1 MQKNLTNIQNC
12 AGTLLIKN
20 SKVPLVIRKYL
31 LITGGTQLN
40 AKIIRDL
47 LDKSQ
52 KNLNESM
59 NLYIS
64 NPDCDF
70 TRNRKLPFEKVIS
83 SILGMEGRS
92 LNNEL
97 LYQFG
102 CAMETPTSSAF
113 IQQRSKI
120 NYKAFE
126 YLFHDF
132 TTMAMKDNIQ
142 LFKGYRLLAVDGSDI
157 QIASNP
163 TDYESH
169 VHGKEGSKPYNLLHL
184 DAMYDL
190 LSNTYVDAL
199 ACKFRSM
206 NEKGALADMVDR
218 ADNPYPAIV
227 IADRGY
233 ESYNVLAHIQE
244 KNWKFLIRVKDFGN
258 YNSGIIHGLDLPN
271 ENEFDVD
278 IDLNLT
284 YKQTNEAKELLKDR
298 NHYKL
303 LKSNRRFDY
312 LPSKNKKHET
322 FKMYNLKFRVVR
334 FKIFEDSYEVIL
346 TNLDKETFPPVIIK
360 ELYGKRWGIETSFR
374 NLKYTVGLLHFHS
387 KKVEFI
393 FQEIYAR
400 LIMYNYFELIISKTV
415 IQKKQRK
422 HVYMIN
428 FSVAAHICREF
439 FLKRIPP
446 DDIEALISRYLT
458 PVRPDRSR
466 PRKMSPKAPISF
478 LYRVA

>member
-1 MQKNLTNIQNC
+1 M
-12 AGTLLIKN
+12 
-20 SKVPLVIRKYL
+20 
-31 LITGGTQLN
+31 N
-40 AKIIRDL
+40 AEIIRDF

-52 KNLNESM
+52 KNLNKSM
-59 NLYIS
+59 NQYIS
-64 NPDCDF
+64 NPDCNF
-70 TRNRKLPFEKVIS
+70 TRNRKLPFDTVIS
-83 SILGMEGRS
+83 SVLGMEGRS

-102 CAMETPTSSAF
+102 CAVETPTSSAF

-120 NYKAFE
+120 SYKAFE
-126 YLFHDF
+126 ALFHDF
-132 TTMAMKDNIQ
+132 TTIATENSVQ
-142 LFKGYRLLAVDGSDI
+142 FFKGYRLLAVDGSDL

-163 TDYESH
+163 ADFDSH
-169 VHGKEGSKPYNLLHL
+169 VQGKEGSKPYNLLHL

-190 LSNTYVDAL
+190 MSNTYVDAL
-199 ACKFRSM
+199 VCKFRNM
-206 NEKGALADMVDR
+206 DEKGALVDMVDR
-218 ADNPYPAIV
+218 ADNTYPAIV

-244 KNWKFLIRVKDFGN
+244 KNWKFLIRVKDLAN
-258 YNSGIIHGLDLPN
+258 YSSGIIHGLDLPD
-271 ENEFDVD
+271 EKEFDFD

-298 NHYKL
+298 NHYKH

-312 LPSKNKKHET
+312 LPSKNKKHEPI
-322 FKMYNLKFRVVR
+322 KMYNLKFRVVR
-334 FKIFEDSYEVIL
+334 FKLSEDSYEVVL
-346 TNLDKETFPPVIIK
+346 TNLDKQTFPPALIK

-400 LIMYNYFELIISKTV
+400 LIMYNFFELIISKTV
-415 IQKKQRK
+415 VQKKQSK
-422 HVYMIN
+422 YVYMIN

-446 DDIEALISRYLT
+446 NDIEALISRYLT

-466 PRKMSPKAPISF
+466 PRKVSPKAPISF

>member
-1 MQKNLTNIQNC
+1 V
-12 AGTLLIKN
+12 GTLLIKN
-20 SKVPLVIRKYL
+20 SKVPLVIKKYL
-31 LITGGTQLN
+31 LITGGTQVN
-40 AKIIRDL
+40 AKTIRDL
-47 LDKSQ
+47 LDESQ
-52 KNLNESM
+52 KNLYKSM
-59 NLYIS
+59 HQYIS
-64 NPDCDF
+64 KPDCDF
-70 TRNRKLPFEKVIS
+70 TRNRKLSFSKVIS
-83 SILGMEGRS
+83 SILGMEDRN

-97 LYQFG
+97 LYQFE

-126 YLFHDF
+126 SLFHDF

-142 LFKGYRLLAVDGSDI
+142 IFKGYRLLAVDGSDI

-163 TDYESH
+163 ADSESYIQ
-169 VHGKEGSKPYNLLHL
+169 GKDGNKPYNLLHL

-199 ACKFRSM
+199 A
-206 NEKGALADMVDR
+206 
-218 ADNPYPAIV
+218 
-227 IADRGY
+227 
-233 ESYNVLAHIQE
+233 HIQE
-244 KNWKFLIRVKDFGN
+244 KKWKFLIRVKDFGN
-258 YNSGIIHGLDLPN
+258 YSSGIIHGLDLPDD
-271 ENEFDVD
+271 NEFDFD

-312 LPSKNKKHET
+312 LPSKNKKHESL
-322 FKMYNLKFRVVR
+322 KMYNLKFRVVR
-334 FKIFEDSYEVIL
+334 FKISEDSYEVIL
-346 TNLDKETFPPVIIK
+346 TNLDKETFPPVVIK
-360 ELYGKRWGIETSFR
+360 ELYSKRWGIETSFR

-387 KKVEFI
+387 KKVDFI

-422 HVYMIN
+422 YAYMIN

-446 DDIEALISRYLT
+446 DDIEALIARYLT

>member
-1 MQKNLTNIQNC
+1 MLKNLTNIQNC

-59 NLYIS
+59 NQYIS

-70 TRNRKLPFEKVIS
+70 TRNRKLPFNKVIS

-120 NYKAFE
+120 HYKAFE
-126 YLFHDF
+126 SLFHDF

-163 TDYESH
+163 ADSESYIQ
-169 VHGKEGSKPYNLLHL
+169 GKDGSKPYNLLHL

-199 ACKFRSM
+199 VCKFRNM
-206 NEKGALADMVDR
+206 NEKGALVDMVDR
-218 ADNPYPAIV
+218 ADNTYPAIV

-258 YNSGIIHGLDLPN
+258 HSSGIIHGLDLPN
-271 ENEFDVD
+271 KNEFDVD

-312 LPSKNKKHET
+312 LPSKNKKHEP

-334 FKIFEDSYEVIL
+334 FKISENSYEVIL
-346 TNLDKETFPPVIIK
+346 TNLDKEIFSPIIIK

-400 LIMYNYFELIISKTV
+400 LIMYNYFELIVSKTV

-466 PRKMSPKAPISF
+466 PRKMSPKTPISF